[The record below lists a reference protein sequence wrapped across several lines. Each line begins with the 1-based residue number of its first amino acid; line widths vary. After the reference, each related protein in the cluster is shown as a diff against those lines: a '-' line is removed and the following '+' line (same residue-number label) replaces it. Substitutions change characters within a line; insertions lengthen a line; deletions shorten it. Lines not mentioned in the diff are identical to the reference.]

1 MSDIIR
7 EVDEELRRE
16 RLANIWKKY
25 GGLIALVAF
34 LVVAATAGWRGYEYY
49 AGKQAEAASE
59 RYVAA
64 QKLAA
69 DATKVDEALAAF
81 DALAKDAPSS
91 YRLLARLSAAAEL
104 GQKDVKQGAAA
115 FDAIANDSSVEPLMR
130 ELASIRGAALAVDT
144 ADVAE
149 MQKRLAPALANT
161 SAFRH
166 SANELLALANL
177 RAGNQAEAQKLFLL
191 LAFDPETPPGMR
203 NRAQR
208 LQAALFSAPA
218 PAPSP
223 APAAPEKK

>member
-16 RLANIWKKY
+16 RLANIWKNY
-25 GGLIALVAF
+25 GGYIALGAF
-34 LVVAATAGWRGYEYY
+34 LIVAATGGWRGYEYY

-69 DATKVDEALAAF
+69 DAAKTDEAITAFNAIAAN
-81 DALAKDAPSS
+81 APSS
-91 YRLLARLSAAAEL
+91 YKLLSRFSAAAEL
-104 GQKDVKQGAAA
+104 GQKDAKQGAAA
-115 FDAIANDSSVEPLMR
+115 FDAIANDTSVELLMR
-130 ELASIRGAALAVDT
+130 ELASIRGAALVVDT

-149 MQKRLAPALANT
+149 MQKRLAPALTDT

-208 LQAALFSAPA
+208 LQAALFNTAASAT
-218 PAPSP
+218 
-223 APAAPEKK
+223 PEKK

>member
-25 GGLIALVAF
+25 GGVIAFAAFLLVAG
-34 LVVAATAGWRGYEYY
+34 TAGWRGYEYY

-59 RYVAA
+59 RFVAA

-69 DATKVDEALAAF
+69 DAAKTDEAIKAF
-81 DALAKDAPSS
+81 QAIAGDAPAS
-91 YRLLARLSAAAEL
+91 YKLLARFSTAAEL
-104 GQKDVKQGAAA
+104 GQKDAKQGAIA
-115 FDAIANDSSVEPLMR
+115 FDAIANDTSVEPLMR
-130 ELASIRGAALAVDT
+130 EIASIRGAALVVDT

-149 MQKRLAPALANT
+149 MTKRLGLALADG

-166 SANELLALANL
+166 SASELLALAHL

-208 LQAALFSAPA
+208 LQAALFNTA
-218 PAPSP
+218 
-223 APAAPEKK
+223 APAAQEKK

>member
-16 RLANIWKKY
+16 RLANIWKNY
-25 GGLIALVAF
+25 GGYIVLGAF
-34 LVVAATAGWRGYEYY
+34 LIIAGTAGWRGYEYY

-59 RYVAA
+59 RFVAA

-69 DATKVDEALAAF
+69 DATKTDEAIAAF
-81 DALAKDAPSS
+81 NAIAVDSPAA
-91 YRLLARLSAAAEL
+91 YRLLSRFSAAAEL
-104 GQKDVKQGAAA
+104 GQKDTKAGAAA
-115 FDAIANDSSVEPLMR
+115 FDAIANDTSVETLMR
-130 ELASIRGAALAVDT
+130 ELASIRGASLVVDS

-149 MQKRLAPALANT
+149 MTKRLGPALADG
-161 SAFRH
+161 SAFKH
-166 SANELLALANL
+166 SAQELLALAHM

-191 LAFDPETPPGMR
+191 LSFDPETPPGMR

-208 LQAALFSAPA
+208 LQATLFSN
-218 PAPSP
+218 

>member
-16 RLANIWKKY
+16 RLANIWKNY
-25 GGLIALVAF
+25 GGYIALGAF
-34 LVVAATAGWRGYEYY
+34 VIVAATAGWRGYEYY
-49 AGKQAEAASE
+49 AGQQAAAASE

-69 DATKVDEALAAF
+69 DASKTDEALAAF
-81 DALAKDAPSS
+81 KAIAGDAPAS
-91 YRLLARLSAAAEL
+91 YRLLARFSAAAEL
-104 GQKDVKQGAAA
+104 GQKDAKEGAAA
-115 FDAIANDSSVEPLMR
+115 FEAIANDTSVESLMR
-130 ELASIRGAALAVDT
+130 EIASIRGASLVVDT

-149 MQKRLAPALANT
+149 MQKRLAPALADG

-166 SANELLALANL
+166 SANELLALAHL

-208 LQAALFSAPA
+208 LQATLFNNA
-218 PAPSP
+218 

>member
-25 GGLIALVAF
+25 GGWIAFGAF
-34 LVVAATAGWRGYEYY
+34 LLVAATAGWRGYEYY

-59 RYVAA
+59 RFVAA

-69 DATKVDEALAAF
+69 DSAKTDEAIKAF
-81 DALAKDAPSS
+81 EAISANAPSA
-91 YRLLARLSAAAEL
+91 YKLLSRFSAAAEL
-104 GQKDVKQGAAA
+104 GQKDSKAGAAA
-115 FDAIANDSSVEPLMR
+115 FDAIANDTSVEQLMR
-130 ELASIRGAALAVDT
+130 EVASIRGAALIVDT

-149 MQKRLAPALANT
+149 MQKRLAPALADG
-161 SAFRH
+161 SAFKH
-166 SANELLALANL
+166 SANELLALAHL

-208 LQAALFSAPA
+208 LQQTLFNNAAPA
-218 PAPSP
+218 VQ
-223 APAAPEKK
+223 KK

>member
-16 RLANIWKKY
+16 RLANIWKKH
-25 GGLIALVAF
+25 GGLIVLGVFLIVAG
-34 LVVAATAGWRGYEYY
+34 TAGWRGYEYY
-49 AGKQAEAASE
+49 ANKQAEAAAE
-59 RYVAA
+59 RFAAA

-69 DATKVDEALAAF
+69 DATKTDEAIKAFQAIAA
-81 DALAKDAPSS
+81 DAPSS

-104 GQKDVKQGAAA
+104 GQKDAKAGAAA
-115 FDAIANDSSVEPLMR
+115 FDAIANDNSVESLMR
-130 ELASIRGAALAVDT
+130 EIASIRGAALVVDT

-149 MQKRLAPALANT
+149 MQKRLALALADG

-166 SANELLALANL
+166 SANELMALAHL

-208 LQAALFSAPA
+208 LQAALFNNA
-218 PAPSP
+218 

>member
-25 GGLIALVAF
+25 GGLIAFGAFLLVAG
-34 LVVAATAGWRGYEYY
+34 TGGWRGYEYY

-69 DATKVDEALAAF
+69 DATKTDEAIAAF
-81 DALAKDAPSS
+81 KAITADAPAS
-91 YRLLARLSAAAEL
+91 YKLLSRLSAAAEL
-104 GQKDVKQGAAA
+104 GQKDAKEGAAA
-115 FDAIANDSSVEPLMR
+115 FDAIASDASVEPLMR
-130 ELASIRGAALAVDT
+130 QLASVRGAALVVDS

-149 MQKRLAPALANT
+149 MTKRLAPALVDG

-166 SANELLALANL
+166 SANEILALAHL
-177 RAGNQAEAQKLFLL
+177 RAGNQGEAQKLFLL

-203 NRAQR
+203 SRAQR
-208 LQAALFSAPA
+208 LQAALFNTAAPA
-218 PAPSP
+218 KEPQ
-223 APAAPEKK
+223 KK

>member
-25 GGLIALVAF
+25 GGYIAVAAL

-49 AGKQAEAASE
+49 AGKQAEAASA
-59 RYVAA
+59 RFDAA

-69 DATKVDEALAAF
+69 DDAKTDEALAAF
-81 DALAKDAPSS
+81 KALSADAPSA
-91 YRLLARLSAAAEL
+91 YRLLARFYAAAEL
-104 GQKDVKQGAAA
+104 GKKDAKEGAAA
-115 FDAIANDSSVEPLMR
+115 FDAIANDASVEPLMR
-130 ELASIRGAALAVDT
+130 DLARVRGAALAVDS

-149 MQKRLAPALANT
+149 MQKRLGPALADG

-166 SANELLALANL
+166 SAKELLALAHM
-177 RAGNQAEAQKLFLL
+177 RAGDQAAAQKLFLE

-208 LQAALFSAPA
+208 LQSYLFGNAPA
-218 PAPSP
+218 PAQ
-223 APAAPEKK
+223 EKK

>member
-1 MSDIIR
+1 MSDILR

-25 GGLIALVAF
+25 GGYIAF
-34 LVVAATAGWRGYEYY
+34 LAFMIVASVAGWRGYEYY

-69 DATKVDEALAAF
+69 DATKADEAIKAMNAIAA
-81 DALAKDAPSS
+81 DAPAG
-91 YRLLARLSAAAEL
+91 YRLLARFSAAAET
-104 GQKDVKQGAAA
+104 GQKDPKAGAAA
-115 FDAIANDSSVEPLMR
+115 FDAIANDTSVEQLMR
-130 ELASIRGAALAVDT
+130 EIASIRGAALAVDT

-149 MQKRLAPALANT
+149 MQKRLAPALAEG

-166 SANELLALANL
+166 SANELLALAHL

-208 LQAALFSAPA
+208 LQAALFNTA
-218 PAPSP
+218 

>member
-25 GGLIALVAF
+25 GGYIAFGAF
-34 LVVAATAGWRGYEYY
+34 LLVAATAGWRGYEYY
-49 AGKQAEAASE
+49 AGKQAEAAST

-69 DATKVDEALAAF
+69 DATKTDEAIAAF
-81 DALAKDAPSS
+81 NAIAADAPSA
-91 YRLLARLSAAAEL
+91 YKLLARLSAAAEL
-104 GQKDVKQGAAA
+104 GQKDAKEGAAA
-115 FDAIANDSSVEPLMR
+115 FEAIANDTSVEPLMR
-130 ELASIRGAALAVDT
+130 DLARIRGAALVVDN

-149 MQKRLAPALANT
+149 MQKRLGPALADG

-166 SANELLALANL
+166 SAKELLGLAYI
-177 RAGNQAEAQKLFLL
+177 RAGDQASAQKFFLE

-208 LQAALFSAPA
+208 LQSYLFGNAPA
-218 PAPSP
+218 PA
-223 APAAPEKK
+223 KK

>member
-16 RLANIWKKY
+16 RLANIWKNY
-25 GGLIALVAF
+25 GGLIVALVF

-59 RYVAA
+59 RYAAA

-69 DATKVDEALAAF
+69 DATKTDEAIKAF
-81 DALAKDAPSS
+81 DAIVADAPSA
-91 YRLLARLSAAAEL
+91 YKLLARLSAAAEL
-104 GQKDVKQGAAA
+104 GQKDPKAGAAA
-115 FDAIANDSSVEPLMR
+115 FDAIANDSSVEKLMR

-149 MQKRLAPALANT
+149 MEKRLTPALADG

-166 SANELLALANL
+166 SANELMALAHL

-208 LQAALFSAPA
+208 LQAALFNTA
-218 PAPSP
+218 

>member
-25 GGLIALVAF
+25 GGWIAFGAF
-34 LVVAATAGWRGYEYY
+34 LLVAATAGWRGYEYY

-59 RYVAA
+59 RFVAA

-69 DATKVDEALAAF
+69 DASKTDEAIKAF
-81 DALAKDAPSS
+81 EAISANAPSA
-91 YRLLARLSAAAEL
+91 YKLLSRFSAAAEL
-104 GQKDVKQGAAA
+104 GQKDSKAGAAA
-115 FDAIANDSSVEPLMR
+115 FDAIANDTSVEQLMR
-130 ELASIRGAALAVDT
+130 EVASIRGAALIVDT

-149 MQKRLAPALANT
+149 MQKRLAPALADG
-161 SAFRH
+161 SAFKH
-166 SANELLALANL
+166 SANELLALAHL

-208 LQAALFSAPA
+208 LQQTLFNNA
-218 PAPSP
+218 
-223 APAAPEKK
+223 APAAQKK

>member
-25 GGLIALVAF
+25 GGLIALGAF
-34 LVVAATAGWRGYEYY
+34 LIVAATGGWRAYEYY
-49 AGKQAEAASE
+49 AGKQAEAAAE

-69 DATKVDEALAAF
+69 DATKTEEAIAAF
-81 DALAKDAPSS
+81 KAITADAPSS
-91 YRLLARLSAAAEL
+91 YKLLSRLSAAAEL
-104 GQKDVKQGAAA
+104 GQKDSKAGASA
-115 FDAIANDSSVEPLMR
+115 FDAIANDSSVESLMR
-130 ELASIRGAALAVDT
+130 EIASIRGAALIVDS

-149 MQKRLAPALANT
+149 MQKRLAPALADG

-166 SANELLALANL
+166 SANELLALAYL

-208 LQAALFSAPA
+208 LQQTLFNTT
-218 PAPSP
+218 
-223 APAAPEKK
+223 APAAEKK

>member
-25 GGLIALVAF
+25 GGLIAFGAFLLVAGT
-34 LVVAATAGWRGYEYY
+34 VGWRGYEYY

-59 RYVAA
+59 RFVAA
-64 QKLAA
+64 QKLATDTA
-69 DATKVDEALAAF
+69 KTDEAIKAFQAIAA
-81 DALAKDAPSS
+81 DSPAS
-91 YRLLARLSAAAEL
+91 YRLLARFSAAAEL
-104 GQKDVKQGAAA
+104 GQKDSKAGASA
-115 FDAIANDSSVEPLMR
+115 FDAIANDTSVENLMR
-130 ELASIRGAALAVDT
+130 EVASIRGATLVVDS

-149 MQKRLAPALANT
+149 MQKRLAPALADG
-161 SAFRH
+161 SAFKH
-166 SANELLALANL
+166 SANELMALAHL

-208 LQAALFSAPA
+208 LQQTLFNTA
-218 PAPSP
+218 
-223 APAAPEKK
+223 APAAEKK

>member
-25 GGLIALVAF
+25 GGLIALGAF
-34 LVVAATAGWRGYEYY
+34 LLVAATAGWRGYEYY
-49 AGKQAEAASE
+49 AQKQAEAAAE

-64 QKLAA
+64 QNLAA
-69 DATKVDEALAAF
+69 DATKNDEAISAFNAIAAN
-81 DALAKDAPSS
+81 APAS
-91 YRLLARLSAAAEL
+91 YKLLSRFSAAAEL
-104 GQKDVKQGAAA
+104 GQKDGKAGAAA
-115 FDAIANDSSVEPLMR
+115 FDAIANDTSVEQVMR
-130 ELASIRGAALAVDT
+130 ELASVRGASLMVDS

-149 MQKRLAPALANT
+149 MQKRLAPALADK

-166 SANELLALANL
+166 SANELLALAHM

-208 LQAALFSAPA
+208 LQTTLFNN
-218 PAPSP
+218 
-223 APAAPEKK
+223 APAATEKK

>member
-7 EVDEELRRE
+7 EVNEDLRRE

-25 GGLIALVAF
+25 GGYIAFAAF
-34 LVVAATAGWRGYEYY
+34 LIVAGVAGWRGYEYY

-69 DATKVDEALAAF
+69 DATKADEAIKSF
-81 DALAKDAPSS
+81 DAIVASAPSG
-91 YRLLARLSAAAEL
+91 YRLLARFSAAAEL
-104 GQKDVKQGAAA
+104 GQKDAKAGAAA
-115 FDAIANDSSVEPLMR
+115 FDAIANDTSVEPLMR
-130 ELASIRGAALAVDT
+130 EIASIRGAALVVDS
-144 ADVAE
+144 ADVAD
-149 MQKRLAPALANT
+149 MQKRLAPALADG

-166 SANELLALANL
+166 SANELMALAYL
-177 RAGNQAEAQKLFLL
+177 RGGNQAEAQKLFLL

-208 LQAALFSAPA
+208 LQAALFNNA
-218 PAPSP
+218 

>member
-16 RLANIWKKY
+16 RLANIWKKH
-25 GGLIALVAF
+25 GGLIVLGVFLIVAG
-34 LVVAATAGWRGYEYY
+34 TAGWRGYEYY
-49 AGKQAEAASE
+49 ANKQAEAASE
-59 RYVAA
+59 RYAVA

-69 DATKVDEALAAF
+69 DATKTDEAIKAFEAIAA
-81 DALAKDAPSS
+81 DAPSS
-91 YRLLARLSAAAEL
+91 YRLLARFSAAAEL
-104 GQKDVKQGAAA
+104 GQKDAKAGAAA
-115 FDAIANDSSVEPLMR
+115 FDAIANDTSVESLMR
-130 ELASIRGAALAVDT
+130 EIASIRGAALIVDT
-144 ADVAE
+144 ADVTD
-149 MQKRLAPALANT
+149 MQKRLAPALADG

-166 SANELLALANL
+166 SANELLALAHL

-208 LQAALFSAPA
+208 LQAALFNTA
-218 PAPSP
+218 

>member
-25 GGLIALVAF
+25 GGWIAFGAF
-34 LVVAATAGWRGYEYY
+34 LLVAATAGWRGYEYY

-59 RYVAA
+59 RFVAA

-69 DATKVDEALAAF
+69 DASKTDEAIKAF
-81 DALAKDAPSS
+81 EAISASAPSA
-91 YRLLARLSAAAEL
+91 YKLLARFSAAAEL
-104 GQKDVKQGAAA
+104 GQKDSKAGASA
-115 FDAIANDSSVEPLMR
+115 FDAIANDTSVEQLMR
-130 ELASIRGAALAVDT
+130 EVASIRGASLIVDT

-149 MQKRLAPALANT
+149 MQKRLAPALADG

-166 SANELLALANL
+166 SANELLALAHL

-208 LQAALFSAPA
+208 LQQTLFNNAAPA
-218 PAPSP
+218 VQ
-223 APAAPEKK
+223 KK

>member
-25 GGLIALVAF
+25 GGYIAFAAF
-34 LVVAATAGWRGYEYY
+34 LVVAGTAGWRGYEYY
-49 AGKQAEAASE
+49 AARQAEAAAE

-69 DATKVDEALAAF
+69 DATKTDEAIKAFEAIAA
-81 DALAKDAPSS
+81 DAPAA
-91 YRLLARLSAAAEL
+91 YKLLARFSAAAEL
-104 GQKDVKQGAAA
+104 GRKDAKQGAAA
-115 FDAIANDSSVEPLMR
+115 FDAIANDASVEQLMR
-130 ELASIRGAALAVDT
+130 EIASIRGAALAVDT
-144 ADVAE
+144 AEVAD
-149 MQKRLAPALANT
+149 MQKRLAPALADG

-166 SANELLALANL
+166 SANELLALAHL

-208 LQAALFSAPA
+208 LQAALFNTA
-218 PAPSP
+218 

>member
-16 RLANIWKKY
+16 RLANIWKKH
-25 GGLIALVAF
+25 GGLIVFAVF

-49 AGKQAEAASE
+49 AERQAEAASE
-59 RYVAA
+59 RYAAA

-69 DATKVDEALAAF
+69 DAAKTDEAIAAF
-81 DALAKDAPSS
+81 NAIAADAPAA
-91 YRLLARLSAAAEL
+91 YRLLARFSAAAEL
-104 GQKDVKQGAAA
+104 GQKDSKAGAAA
-115 FDAIANDSSVEPLMR
+115 FDAIANDTAVEQLMR
-130 ELASIRGAALAVDT
+130 EIASIRGAALVVDS

-149 MQKRLAPALANT
+149 MQKRLAPALAQG

-166 SANELLALANL
+166 SANELLALAHL

-208 LQAALFSAPA
+208 LQAALFNEAK
-218 PAPSP
+218 
-223 APAAPEKK
+223 PAAPEKK

>member
-25 GGLIALVAF
+25 GGYIAFAVL
-34 LVVAATAGWRGYEYY
+34 LVVAGTAGWRGYEYY
-49 AGKQAEAASE
+49 AARQAEAASD
-59 RYVAA
+59 RYAAA

-69 DATKVDEALAAF
+69 DATKTDEAISAFNSIAA
-81 DALAKDAPSS
+81 DAPAS
-91 YRLLARLSAAAEL
+91 YRLLARFSTAAEL
-104 GQKDVKQGAAA
+104 GKKDPKQGASA
-115 FDAIANDSSVEPLMR
+115 FDAIANDTSVEPLMR
-130 ELASIRGAALAVDT
+130 EIASVRGAALAVDS

-149 MQKRLAPALANT
+149 MQKRLAPALADN

-166 SANELLALANL
+166 SAKELLALAHM
-177 RAGNQAEAQKLFLL
+177 RAGNPADAQKLFLE

-208 LQAALFSAPA
+208 LQAALFNN
-218 PAPSP
+218 
-223 APAAPEKK
+223 APAATQTPQKK